1 MRSQVFVFL
10 SSENDS
16 LQRERISWNL
26 INAPLHKAFFNSIEY
41 ISVYLWFFNEKYS
54 SSRMFGW
61 TEKQHTHK
69 SRLEALH
76 YDPLW
81 PINCF
86 TQDSN
91 GQDCTVVLLDSE
103 AIDAFGGEGLDDD
116 QIFTITVLLSSVLIF
131 NSRGVPRRRDVERME
146 YPFILLF
153 LLLRDLRNQN
163 ALCNRLLSI
172 KQGYL
177 FWNTG
182 LQKRLHI
189 HGKNVGDLRTLH

>member
-1 MRSQVFVFL
+1 
-10 SSENDS
+10 
-16 LQRERISWNL
+16 
-26 INAPLHKAFFNSIEY
+26 
-41 ISVYLWFFNEKYS
+41 
-54 SSRMFGW
+54 
-61 TEKQHTHK
+61 
-69 SRLEALH
+69 
-76 YDPLW
+76 
-81 PINCF
+81 
-86 TQDSN
+86 
-91 GQDCTVVLLDSE
+91 VVLLDSE

-131 NSRGVPRRRDVERME
+131 NSRGVPRRRDVEGME

-177 FWNTG
+177 IWNTG